1 MTADETALRAVI
13 ARIDAAWRE
22 NRFEGLEL
30 CFHPDAEIV
39 GPGYVPAARGRDA
52 CARSYV
58 EFARDTEV
66 LEYTEST
73 HSLRVWGTTAV
84 CTFAWEMLYR
94 RAEGPSRERGT
105 DLLVFRRSDDEGW
118 QVVFRHLSFEP
129 VTGA

>member
-1 MTADETALRAVI
+1 MTDDEAALRAVI

-22 NRFEGLEL
+22 NRFEGLEG
-30 CFHPDAEIV
+30 CFHPHAEIV

-58 EFARDTEV
+58 EFARDSEV
-66 LEYTEST
+66 IEYAESAQAM
-73 HSLRVWGTTAV
+73 RVWGPTAV

-105 DLLVFRRSDDEGW
+105 DLLVFQRAEDEGW
-118 QVVFRHLSFEP
+118 QVVYRHLSFEQ
-129 VTGA
+129 VAE